1 MKKLVKLFFNSLM
14 IVSLTLGIMACEKD
28 ENGADTIPA
37 VSFASSTVSIETEDG
52 SYNLVANLS
61 KAAPQDFTIKLQFS
75 GTAVENEHYTVPA
88 KEISVMQG
96 DTEATLPITILDE
109 NIWDENL
116 ELKVTLAPQSSYV
129 IIPDSNS
136 EITIRF
142 SKEVVLPVLS
152 FELTDMPEKTNPF
165 NAETIA
171 CNLVLDKELTAEREI
186 TLEFEGMTIGDD
198 FLINEESSD
207 KLTIPGDVTEYS
219 FDLNI
224 LKKDAAGTDIDFT
237 VALTPSDPKYLA
249 ISDEN
254 GEYTLSVS
262 DPIVDMNTL
271 LRTPAILGNP
281 GFQVYQQIEETTG
294 EWDGRGTVLNVSHND
309 EKKNYL
315 KTHRNQMFYTVFD
328 CNGNLIGGDALR
340 LANMLEFE
348 TSDTVIADYG
358 ANTNSRYF
366 SGSDSLI
373 RFVAGSETTQKGTLA
388 SVNQKFSAN
397 LVLRDDWETGS
408 NGEKQWHVDSKAT
421 GGDITKSTYPTFA
434 TIEVE
439 LVNLEGTYDLTL
451 EEPEL
456 LFTAWFK
463 SDSPY
468 FMRIMP
474 EGLKVEKEDDMYKV
488 TYRIYP
494 R

>member
-1 MKKLVKLFFNSLM
+1 MLL
-14 IVSLTLGIMACEKD
+14 SLTLGIMACEKD
-28 ENGADTIPA
+28 ENGADSIPA
-37 VSFASSTVSIETEDG
+37 VSFTSSSVSIETEDG
-52 SYNLVANLS
+52 LYNLVVNLS
-61 KAAPQDFTIKLQFS
+61 KAAPEDLTLRLQFS

-96 DTEATLPITILDE
+96 ATEATLPITILDE
-109 NIWDENL
+109 NIWDEDL
-116 ELKVTLAPQSSYV
+116 ELKITLAPHSSYV
-129 IIPDSNS
+129 IIPDTNT

-142 SKEVVLPVLS
+142 SKEVVLPILS
-152 FELTDMPEKTNPF
+152 FNMTDLPEKTNPF
-165 NAETIA
+165 NAETIT
-171 CNLVLDKELTAEREI
+171 CNLILDKELTAEREV
-186 TLEFEGMTIGDD
+186 TLEFEGLTIGDD

-207 KLTIPGDVTEYS
+207 KLLIPGDVTEYS

-237 VALTPSDPKYLA
+237 ITLTPSDPKYMA
-249 ISDEN
+249 IDQED
-254 GEYTLSVS
+254 GEYTINIS
-262 DPIVDMNTL
+262 DPIVDLTTL

-281 GFQVYQQIEETTG
+281 GFQVYQQIEETNG
-294 EWDGRGTVLNVSHND
+294 EWDGRGTVLNVSHNN

-340 LANMLEFE
+340 LAKMLQFE

-358 ANTNSRYF
+358 ANSNSRYF

-373 RFVAGSETTQKGTLA
+373 RFVAGNETTQKGTL
-388 SVNQKFSAN
+388 STVNQKFSAN
-397 LVLRDDWETGS
+397 LVLRDDWETGG

-434 TIEVE
+434 TVEVE

-451 EEPEL
+451 AEPEL

-463 SDSPY
+463 SESPY
-468 FMRIMP
+468 FMRILP
-474 EGLKVEKEDDMYKV
+474 EDLKIEKEDDMYKV